1 MKKNIA
7 LLTCCIFILFTAFTC
22 DSPGLTPQIV
32 RIENK
37 TNDTIHFVC
46 ENPRLTSSEFFSY
59 KHHGRAHMIQ
69 PNSFTVIGI
78 SPVPYELV
86 DFIFLTQT
94 ILNKYSEQEIID
106 NDLLHYQTY
115 NYSMLES
122 NNYTVVYTGEPQD
135 SINIIEEQYEK

>member
-1 MKKNIA
+1 
-7 LLTCCIFILFTAFTC
+7 
-22 DSPGLTPQIV
+22 
-32 RIENK
+32 
-37 TNDTIHFVC
+37 
-46 ENPRLTSSEFFSY
+46 
-59 KHHGRAHMIQ
+59 MIQ